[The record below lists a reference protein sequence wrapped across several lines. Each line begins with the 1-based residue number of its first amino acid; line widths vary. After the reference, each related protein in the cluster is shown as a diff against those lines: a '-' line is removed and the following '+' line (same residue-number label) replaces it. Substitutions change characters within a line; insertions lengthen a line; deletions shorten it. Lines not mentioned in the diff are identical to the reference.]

1 MSRHPSLLDHILI
14 LWSENGPT
22 TGRSTTGT
30 GMSGRVIQLVAV
42 IVGELFAWGDVA
54 QRDNPDSPGGQLHA
68 TVGVTRMI
76 DVARFVAAY
85 LPVDII
91 AGIQLKDIVIALR

>member
-22 TGRSTTGT
+22 TVRSTTGT

-42 IVGELFAWGDVA
+42 IVGELFAWGDVT
-54 QRDNPDSPGGQLHA
+54 QRDNPHGTGGQLHG
-68 TVGVTRMI
+68 TVRVTRMI
-76 DVARFVAAY
+76 NVTCFLSACF
-85 LPVDII
+85 PVDIR
-91 AGIQLKDIVIALR
+91 AGIELKDIVVALR